1 MNNYKLSVAIAST
14 ILLSACGGNLY
25 QRYTPGDPCREA
37 VRCEIIAGQPQMR
50 DPSAQGLQPGVGGYR
65 YSTNRDVYVIR
76 NAQGTKIGTIK

>member
-1 MNNYKLSVAIAST
+1 VPAA
-14 ILLSACGGNLY
+14 AA
-25 QRYTPGDPCREA
+25 YTNATRQEIPAEKQCE
-37 VRCEIIAGQPQMR
+37 CEIIAGQPQMR

>member
-1 MNNYKLSVAIAST
+1 MNNYKLSVVLAST

-37 VRCEIIAGQPQMR
+37 VKCEIIAGQLRMT
-50 DPSAQGLQPGVGGYR
+50 DPAAQGDQPGVSGYR
-65 YSTNRDVYVIR
+65 YSTNRDVLVIR